1 MRTKT
6 YRPFTIEHG
15 KVQRNYSSV
24 QLNLPVALANEITSW
39 GYKTIPERSIF
50 SDPDKPSFGREDNA
64 HITVLYGIETAKN
77 HLVSSLFKGRKPFEV
92 KLGNMSLFNNNVF
105 DVLKIEVFS
114 LDLHDLN
121 SMLVKNL
128 DVVQSYP
135 EYIPHV
141 TIAYLKKDKGRD
153 YVGCQ
158 KFNDRKFEVNE
169 LIFSSK
175 DGNKYNI
182 EFGEK

>member
-24 QLNLPVALANEITSW
+24 QLNLPVALANEIISW

-77 HLVSSLFKGRKPFEV
+77 HWFLLCLKEESLL
-92 KLGNMSLFNNNVF
+92 KLNWVICLY
-105 DVLKIEVFS
+105 L
-114 LDLHDLN
+114 
-121 SMLVKNL
+121 
-128 DVVQSYP
+128 
-135 EYIPHV
+135 
-141 TIAYLKKDKGRD
+141 TIMCLM
-153 YVGCQ
+153 
-158 KFNDRKFEVNE
+158 F
-169 LIFSSK
+169 
-175 DGNKYNI
+175 
-182 EFGEK
+182 